1 MNGIEISMRFFQ
13 LPKNTQDQM
22 ISLWILGYTRDVI
35 ESMFHVSH
43 GTIQNI
49 VTQYTK
55 SDPLIPLRQIATTI
69 KNSGLRIE
77 EYAFNL
83 RIIKAIARVNCPT
96 EWIESFLLRVEN
108 EYISTNRPIEE
119 LVATLSEI
127 SEFIAL
133 RNISVKQ
140 APSIPK
146 RTDAR
151 DNAIRIGNR

>member
-1 MNGIEISMRFFQ
+1 MQFFQ

-55 SDPLIPLRQIATTI
+55 SDPLIPLLRQIATTI

-83 RIIKAIARVNCPT
+83 RIIQAIARVNCPT

-108 EYISTNRPIEE
+108 EYIST
-119 LVATLSEI
+119 
-127 SEFIAL
+127 
-133 RNISVKQ
+133 K
-140 APSIPK
+140 
-146 RTDAR
+146 
-151 DNAIRIGNR
+151 